1 MDIVVTGAAGFLGG
15 EVVAALLDRG
25 ELRGREVTRV
35 VAVDRVAPA
44 VGADDPRVVPLVGD
58 IAEPGLLAS
67 VVDASTDVV
76 FHLAAIVSGQ
86 AEVDP
91 DLGARVNVDATR
103 LLLDACRHA
112 GTAPV
117 VVFASSLAVY
127 GGELPEVV
135 DDATPLWPASTYGT
149 QKAIGEL
156 LVADYTRKGFVDGR
170 ALRLPTISVRPGAP
184 NRAAS
189 SFLSGII
196 REPLAGRPAV
206 CPVAPETQAWL
217 ASPDS
222 AVANLVAGAELDLWR
237 DLGGDRRGIN
247 LPGVTVSVGEMVR
260 TLAAVV
266 GPAVADLVRWEP
278 DPAIIALVETWP
290 ARIDTSRALAAGL
303 RADAGFEALL
313 KAYLRRTRS
322 AGPA

>member
-15 EVVAALLDRG
+15 EVVAALLARG

-35 VAVDRVAPA
+35 VAVDRVAPT
-44 VGADDPRVVPLVGD
+44 VGTGDPRVVPVVGD

-67 VVDASTDVV
+67 VVDGSTDVV

-86 AEVDP
+86 AEADL

-117 VVFASSLAVY
+117 VVFSSSVAVY
-127 GGELPEVV
+127 GGDLPAVV
-135 DDATPLWPASTYGT
+135 DDSTPLWPASTYGT
-149 QKAIGEL
+149 QKVIGEL
-156 LVADYTRKGFVDGR
+156 LLADYTRKGFVDGR

-196 REPLAGRPAV
+196 REPLAGLPAV
-206 CPVAPETQAWL
+206 CPVAPEAQVWL

-222 AVANLVAGAELDLWR
+222 AVANLVSGAELDL
-237 DLGGDRRGIN
+237 GTDRRGVN
-247 LPGVTVSVGEMVR
+247 LPGVSVSVGEMVR
-260 TLAAVV
+260 TLAAVA

-278 DPAIIALVETWP
+278 DPTISALVETWP
-290 ARIDTSRALAAGL
+290 ARIDTGRALAAGL

-313 KAYLRRTRS
+313 EAYLRRVRS
-322 AGPA
+322 DDRA

>member
-15 EVVAALLDRG
+15 EVVAALLARG
-25 ELRGREVTRV
+25 ELRGREVSRV
-35 VAVDRVAPA
+35 VAVDQTAPL
-44 VGADDPRVVPLVGD
+44 VGAGDPRVVPVVGD

-67 VVDASTDVV
+67 VVDGSTDVV
-76 FHLAAIVSGQ
+76 FHLAAVVSGQ
-86 AEVDP
+86 AEVDV

-112 GTAPV
+112 GGAPV

-127 GGELPEVV
+127 GGELPAVV
-135 DDATPLWPASTYGT
+135 DDTTPLWPASTYGT

-156 LVADYTRKGFVDGR
+156 LLADYTRKGFVDGR

-196 REPLAGRPAV
+196 REPLAGVVAD
-206 CPVAPETQAWL
+206 CPVAPETQVWL
-217 ASPDS
+217 ASPES
-222 AVANLVAGAELDLWR
+222 AVANLVAGAEL

-247 LPGVTVSVGEMVR
+247 LPGVTVSVGEMVA
-260 TLAAVV
+260 TLAAMA
-266 GPAVADLVRWEP
+266 GPAVADLVRWAP
-278 DPAIIALVETWP
+278 DPAISALVETWP

-303 RADAGFEALL
+303 RGDAGFEALL
-313 KAYLRRTRS
+313 EAYLRRVK
-322 AGPA
+322 GG

>member
-1 MDIVVTGAAGFLGG
+1 MRIVITGGCGFLGRR
-15 EVVAALLDRG
+15 VAMRLLDRG
-25 ELRGREVTRV
+25 TAAGPVEELILFDNAPPALPLPDDIRLSFVT
-35 VAVDRVAPA
+35 
-44 VGADDPRVVPLVGD
+44 GD
-58 IAEPGLLAS
+58 IADRATVASLIGPGT
-67 VVDASTDVV
+67 DAV

-86 AEVDP
+86 AEADL

-117 VVFASSLAVY
+117 VVFSSSVAVY
-127 GGELPEVV
+127 GGDLPAVV
-135 DDATPLWPASTYGT
+135 DDSTPLWPASTYGT
-149 QKAIGEL
+149 QKVIGEL
-156 LVADYTRKGFVDGR
+156 LLADYTRKGFVDGR

-196 REPLAGRPAV
+196 REPLAGLPAV
-206 CPVAPETQAWL
+206 CPVAPEAQVWL

-222 AVANLVAGAELDLWR
+222 AVANLVSGAELDL
-237 DLGGDRRGIN
+237 GTDRRGVN
-247 LPGVTVSVGEMVR
+247 LPGVSVSVGEMVR
-260 TLAAVV
+260 TLAAVA

-278 DPAIIALVETWP
+278 DPTISALVETWP
-290 ARIDTSRALAAGL
+290 ARIDTGRALAAGL

-313 KAYLRRTRS
+313 EAYLRRVRS
-322 AGPA
+322 DDRA

>member
-15 EVVAALLDRG
+15 EVVAALLARG

-35 VAVDRVAPA
+35 VAVDRVAPT
-44 VGADDPRVVPLVGD
+44 VGTGDPQVVPVVGD

-67 VVDASTDVV
+67 VVDGSTDVV

-86 AEVDP
+86 AEADL

-117 VVFASSLAVY
+117 VVFSSSVAVY
-127 GGELPEVV
+127 GGDLPAVV
-135 DDATPLWPASTYGT
+135 DDSTPLWPASTYGT
-149 QKAIGEL
+149 QKVIGEL
-156 LVADYTRKGFVDGR
+156 LLADYTRKGFVDGR

-196 REPLAGRPAV
+196 REPLAGLPAV
-206 CPVAPETQAWL
+206 CPVAPEAQVWL

-222 AVANLVAGAELDLWR
+222 AVANLVAGAELDL
-237 DLGGDRRGIN
+237 GTDRRGVN
-247 LPGVTVSVGEMVR
+247 LPGVSVSVGEMVR
-260 TLAAVV
+260 TLAAVA

-278 DPAIIALVETWP
+278 DPTISALVETWP
-290 ARIDTSRALAAGL
+290 ARIDTGRALAAGL

-313 KAYLRRTRS
+313 EAYLRRVRS
-322 AGPA
+322 GDRA

>member
-1 MDIVVTGAAGFLGG
+1 
-15 EVVAALLDRG
+15 
-25 ELRGREVTRV
+25 V

-44 VGADDPRVVPLVGD
+44 VGTDDPRVVPVVGD

-67 VVDASTDVV
+67 VVDGSTDVV

-86 AEVDP
+86 AEADL

-103 LLLDACRHA
+103 LLLDACRRA

-117 VVFASSLAVY
+117 VVFSSSVAVY
-127 GGELPEVV
+127 GGELPDVV
-135 DDATPLWPASTYGT
+135 DDATPLWPASSYGT
-149 QKAIGEL
+149 QKTIGEL
-156 LVADYTRKGFVDGR
+156 LLADYTRKGYLDGR

-196 REPLAGRPAV
+196 REPLAGLPAV

-222 AVANLVAGAELDLWR
+222 AVANLVAGAELDL
-237 DLGGDRRGIN
+237 GNDRRGVN
-247 LPGVTVSVGEMVR
+247 LPGVTVSVGEMVS
-260 TLAAVV
+260 TLAAVA

-278 DPAIIALVETWP
+278 DPAIIALVDTWP
-290 ARIDTSRALAAGL
+290 ARIDTSRALALGL
-303 RADAGFEALL
+303 NADAGFEALL
-313 KAYLRRTRS
+313 EAYLRRRGAT
-322 AGPA
+322 A

>member
-15 EVVAALLDRG
+15 EVVAALLNRG
-25 ELRGREVTRV
+25 ALRGREISRV
-35 VAVDRVAPA
+35 VAVDRVAPE
-44 VGADDPRVVPLVGD
+44 VGADDPRVVPVVGD

-67 VVDASTDVV
+67 VVDGSIDVV

-86 AEVDP
+86 AEADL

-117 VVFASSLAVY
+117 VVFSSSVAVY
-127 GGELPEVV
+127 GGALPDVV
-135 DDATPLWPASTYGT
+135 DDATPLWPASSYGT
-149 QKAIGEL
+149 QKTIGEL
-156 LVADYTRKGFVDGR
+156 LLADYTRKGYVDGR

-196 REPLAGRPAV
+196 REPLAGLPAV

-222 AVANLVAGAELDLWR
+222 AVANLVAGAELDL
-237 DLGGDRRGIN
+237 GSDRRGVN
-247 LPGVTVSVGEMVR
+247 LPGVTVSVGEMVS
-260 TLAAVV
+260 TLAAVA

-290 ARIDTSRALAAGL
+290 ARIDTSRALGL
-303 RADAGFEALL
+303 GLSADAGFRALL
-313 KAYLRRTRS
+313 EAYLRRRPT
-322 AGPA
+322 

>member
-25 ELRGREVTRV
+25 ELRGREVSRV
-35 VAVDRVAPA
+35 VAVDRVAPTA
-44 VGADDPRVVPLVGD
+44 GADDPRVVPVVGD
-58 IAEPGLLAS
+58 IAEPGMLAS
-67 VVDASTDVV
+67 VVQAADVV

-86 AEVDP
+86 AEVDM

-103 LLLDACRHA
+103 LLLDACRHT

-117 VVFASSLAVY
+117 VVFASSVAVY
-127 GGELPEVV
+127 GGALPAVV

-156 LVADYTRKGFVDGR
+156 LIADYTRKGFVDGR
-170 ALRLPTISVRPGAP
+170 SLRLPTISVRPGAP

-196 REPLAGRPAV
+196 REPLAGLPAV
-206 CPVAPETQAWL
+206 CPVVPETEVWL

-222 AVANLVAGAELDLWR
+222 AVANLVAGAELDR
-237 DLGGDRRGIN
+237 GTDRRGIN
-247 LPGVTVSVGEMVR
+247 LPGVTVSVGEMVA
-260 TLAAVV
+260 TLAAVA
-266 GPAVADLVRWEP
+266 GPAVAELVRWEP
-278 DPAIIALVETWP
+278 DPAISALVETWP
-290 ARIDTSRALAAGL
+290 PRIDTSRARAAGL

-313 KAYLRRTRS
+313 EAYLRRP
-322 AGPA
+322 PA

>member
-15 EVVAALLDRG
+15 EVVAALLNRG
-25 ELRGREVTRV
+25 ELRGREISRV

-44 VGADDPRVVPLVGD
+44 VGADDPRVVPVVGD

-67 VVDASTDVV
+67 VVDGSTDVV
-76 FHLAAIVSGQ
+76 FHLAAIVSGE
-86 AEVDP
+86 AEADL

-117 VVFASSLAVY
+117 VVFSSSVAVY
-127 GGELPEVV
+127 GGELPDVV
-135 DDATPLWPASTYGT
+135 DDATPLWPASSYGT
-149 QKAIGEL
+149 QKTIGEL
-156 LVADYTRKGFVDGR
+156 LLADYTRKGYVDGR
-170 ALRLPTISVRPGAP
+170 ALRLPTISVRPGVP

-196 REPLAGRPAV
+196 REPLAGLPAV

-222 AVANLVAGAELDLWR
+222 AVANLVAGAELDL
-237 DLGGDRRGIN
+237 GSDRRGVN
-247 LPGVTVSVGEMVR
+247 LPGVTVAVGEMVS
-260 TLAAVV
+260 TLAAVA

-290 ARIDTSRALAAGL
+290 ARIDTSRALALGL
-303 RADAGFEALL
+303 SADAGFEALL
-313 KAYLRRTRS
+313 EAYLRRRGAT
-322 AGPA
+322 A